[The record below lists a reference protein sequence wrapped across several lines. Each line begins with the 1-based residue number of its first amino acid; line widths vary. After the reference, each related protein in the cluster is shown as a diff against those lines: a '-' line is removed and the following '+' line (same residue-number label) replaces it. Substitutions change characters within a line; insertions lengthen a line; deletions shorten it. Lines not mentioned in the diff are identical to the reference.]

1 MGGPARHFRLNKA
14 RPGRPILRRHQTAS
28 FATNGASIQKIS
40 VLANKISNESILL
53 TFWQIT
59 LSWMSDELV
68 VQLCI
73 QRKEVFTKSSG
84 TPEIWDNT
92 EKFRFYL
99 WPRPSTLLK
108 IRSTDSLAWWY
119 GLSLW
124 IVTASCF
131 SNLKRKN
138 KLYILGYDF
147 RLNMDFVLL
156 GNAVYKTHR
165 HSCKSNVR
173 SIAKCQLK
181 CLWGFLKRG
190 VFLDCFLRR
199 SQVSKPA
206 GVWSG
211 TGRVSRWKAVGG
223 GSGQEWVE
231 KRRNRLDLILEWGG
245 LRRQRVQNTVLRLA
259 WLKSQSPSSAPVTDS
274 QHILSHNDFIFLT
287 RPQGTRWR
295 NLRHCRCFCC
305 TCSSLNP
312 HRFPLITEGTFSG
325 ESRRKAKQ
333 RTHPCHIEL
342 DRKWNPAII
351 VARTLT
357 DFILIYSPIGL
368 TFSLFNVPLNMF
380 FASGSQC
387 FHCNMNC
394 WLYFLKA
401 FSSCW
406 RRRTGSLVSITI

>member
-40 VLANKISNESILL
+40 ALGNKNSNESILL

-147 RLNMDFVLL
+147 RLNMDCVLL

-173 SIAKCQLK
+173 SFAKCQLK
-181 CLWGFLKRG
+181 CLWGFLNRG
-190 VFLDCFLRR
+190 VSVLYHWI
-199 SQVSKPA
+199 VS
-206 GVWSG
+206 
-211 TGRVSRWKAVGG
+211 
-223 GSGQEWVE
+223 
-231 KRRNRLDLILEWGG
+231 WGG
-245 LRRQRVQNTVLRLA
+245 VKCPSPPVSDPALGGWVDERRWEEDQD
-259 WLKSQSPSSAPVTDS
+259 K
-274 QHILSHNDFIFLT
+274 
-287 RPQGTRWR
+287 
-295 NLRHCRCFCC
+295 
-305 TCSSLNP
+305 
-312 HRFPLITEGTFSG
+312 
-325 ESRRKAKQ
+325 
-333 RTHPCHIEL
+333 
-342 DRKWNPAII
+342 
-351 VARTLT
+351 
-357 DFILIYSPIGL
+357 
-368 TFSLFNVPLNMF
+368 
-380 FASGSQC
+380 SGSRKEGID
-387 FHCNMNC
+387 
-394 WLYFLKA
+394 WIW
-401 FSSCW
+401 S
-406 RRRTGSLVSITI
+406 